1 LRGTSPR
8 IDAFKSHR
16 AYHFSLWALLGV
28 LCPGLE
34 NDNVSPTERIVE
46 RKMKS
51 TRYPDASRIINKGS
65 TMTIVGDGERMT
77 LARFD
82 SEPGAVAPD
91 HTQTTQLKQIKAEA
105 AENQLHPDPR
115 QRRNQHPPAM
125 KHALNHREHPL
136 HRPPLRP
143 DPPITRLIRLTGRV
157 TPHALLI
164 VASNPRGVTPK

>member
-1 LRGTSPR
+1 MVGSYPTGPTTSP
-8 IDAFKSHR
+8 
-16 AYHFSLWALLGV
+16 SLWALLGV
-28 LCPGLE
+28 LYPGLE

-105 AENQLHPDPR
+105 AENHLNPDPGK
-115 QRRNQHPPAM
+115 RRNQRPPAV
-125 KHALNHREHPL
+125 EHPL
-136 HRPPLRP
+136 DHRKRPLNRTPLQP
-143 DPPITRLIRLTGRV
+143 DPPITRLIRLTGRM